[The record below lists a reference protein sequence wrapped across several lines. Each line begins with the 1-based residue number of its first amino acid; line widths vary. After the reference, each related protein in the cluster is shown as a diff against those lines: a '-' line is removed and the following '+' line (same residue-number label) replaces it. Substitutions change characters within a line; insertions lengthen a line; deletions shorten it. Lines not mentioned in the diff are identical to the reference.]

1 MAKKDSLKLDG
12 LKNVHDNAIQP
23 PSNQVISR
31 EYRKRGAIE
40 HSKFQDMVH
49 SEPDQTYDQ
58 MTHEYYLAHRAD
70 RYRVKPRNWLMKT
83 AGKFFTPLDYATN
96 PEILVTDEEEKFHV
110 EQFNRE
116 SEGFLTRWEN
126 VNRMTYPKEAFEMM
140 QTEAFR
146 EWWYHDPDGYAV
158 PDGPSVVTEMDGSG
172 WPELILHGT
181 FAVIDREKGFVQM
194 NLKDTDKFGK
204 EFEEQEIGPH
214 MGTPG
219 QALDILYGKEYGNKD
234 VMTDGGVLPTRQQF
248 KEAVKGQTPFAPQAR
263 WYPGFVKMNN
273 PLIINEEKYNWHF
286 DVIMKHLAS
295 ENSGQT
301 EYDPETGHAI
311 RNYGTTKPSL
321 LSQHKDDF
329 GNPYTYSID
338 SQEYGV
344 NNPTTIDMGSG
355 TALDQILKYA
365 IEIADEEGKDISDV
379 NWEAA
384 DDKGMDKET
393 GKDISLAYKADVEYY
408 RLKGLM
414 RFLQDDL
421 GYDGIKY
428 WNQVE
433 DKGAPDWSYI
443 LFSPNQFKSIYNEGS
458 FEWGTREEPHRD
470 FMTQTNKNKYRK
482 VS

>member
-31 EYRKRGAIE
+31 EYRKRGAIDHPE
-40 HSKFQDMVH
+40 FEKMIQDAP
-49 SEPDQTYDQ
+49 SQTYDQ
-58 MTHEYYLAHRAD
+58 QTHEYYLAHRAD
-70 RYRVKPRNWLMKT
+70 RYRVKPRNWLMRT
-83 AGKFFTPLDYATN
+83 AGKGFTPLDYLAN
-96 PEILVTDEEEKFHV
+96 PEILVTDEEERFHV
-110 EQFNRE
+110 EQFNRTA
-116 SEGFLTRWEN
+116 EGFLTRWEN

-140 QTEAFR
+140 QTEEFR
-146 EWWYHDPDGYAV
+146 EWWYHEPDGYAV

-172 WPELILHGT
+172 WPEIVFHGT
-181 FAVIDREKGFVQM
+181 LAFIDREKGFQLLH
-194 NLKDTDKFGK
+194 LKDTKKFGDPNA
-204 EFEEQEIGPH
+204 EQEIGAH
-214 MGTPG
+214 MGSPG
-219 QALDILYGKEYGNKD
+219 QSLDILYGKKFGNEK
-234 VMTDGGVLPTRQQF
+234 VMDDSGVLPTRQKF

-263 WYPGFVKMNN
+263 WYPGFMKMNN
-273 PLIINEEKYNWHF
+273 PLIINEELYNWTF

-301 EYDPETGHAI
+301 EYDPETGHEI
-311 RNYGTTKPSL
+311 RNYGSTKPSF

-329 GNPYTYSID
+329 GNPYTYSMD
-338 SQEYGV
+338 SDEYQTS
-344 NNPTTIDMGSG
+344 NPTHYPMGSG
-355 TALDQILKYA
+355 TALEQILSYA
-365 IEIADEEGKDISDV
+365 VEIAEEDGVDIKQV
-379 NWEAA
+379 NWEKA
-384 DDKGMDKET
+384 DERGLDSET
-393 GKDISLAYKADVEYY
+393 GKDISLVYEADVEYY

-443 LFSPNQFKSIYNEGS
+443 MFSPNQFKSIYNEGS

-470 FMTQTNKNKYRK
+470 FMTNTNTNKYRK